1 MHAAVLAATFYGT
14 GSSAQIPTPGA
25 GSDSVQLRL
34 ATDLGAPGT
43 PGDAPLPDT
52 TSTRL
57 ALALQLTQPVA
68 GAAMVPST
76 SLTQIVINLLLN
88 GIPKGDFVAYLGTE
102 GDILLAARELV
113 DMGVPHPE
121 GRMVT
126 VDGET
131 YLSLK
136 SIAGAK
142 FNFNEKTLTLDLRL
156 PPSML
161 PAEQFDEG
169 AKLPKTAVQRRDP
182 GGFFNYGVSYTH
194 TQDAQDAV
202 NVTTET
208 GVNLGD
214 WLLLDNHS
222 MSNTNMQER
231 SVRLQ
236 SQLIYDQPDDL
247 RRWIVGDTFASS
259 GNLGS
264 SLNLGG
270 ISVSKLYQINPYLV
284 KTPLAAVA
292 GAVTLPSTVDVY
304 MDGARVLSQN
314 VAPGNFNLQNLNSYN
329 ATGLRNVDIVIRD
342 AFGNEQH
349 IGFPYFFTDQLLAA
363 GLQEYSY
370 NLGFLRDNYGLRSF
384 DYGAAALSAF
394 HRYGVNNNLTIG
406 AGIDAT
412 RNHVNMD
419 PRFILNTVAA
429 GIVGLDV
436 SYSHDRPDG
445 APSQSGRAASL
456 SHTYVAGPLSSQ
468 ILVQRYSQDYT
479 VLGLP
484 ATSPPKLQ
492 ASAGISYGGRDAGTW
507 SVNYSVGTVY
517 GGLNDQ
523 HTTTLG
529 YTKTLLP
536 TLSLMVN
543 VGRQL
548 QGAAGYTAFIGLSYF
563 SANGHQASASHQRFY
578 TGDTSDQLQVAKTP
592 PIGEGFG
599 YRVIAERNVTAGVPN
614 ENVSPFVQYNT
625 RDAIFIAQGTDFVN
639 GTAGASNF
647 YQLSA
652 AGAVAVIGGGA
663 YLSRPIN
670 DSFGLVK
677 LDPPLAGVRV
687 SRSNSQIGITD
698 ADGKV
703 FVPVLGSYQAN
714 EVEVEPK
721 DIPLDYS
728 VAQTAQKIRPPFRSG
743 EIAVFRLK
751 KVRAIIGTLKLRRN
765 GELAPLENVDLK
777 LVKDAVSVPLSTVRE
792 GSFYIE
798 NLAPGRYTAQLK
810 IGEKAC
816 RLELNVPD
824 SAEIV
829 ADLGDVICETTD

>member
-1 MHAAVLAATFYGT
+1 MRGAVLAATFHGL
-14 GSSAQIPTPGA
+14 GSGAQAAAADA
-25 GSDSVQLRL
+25 GGDGIMLRL
-34 ATDLGAPGT
+34 AANLGT
-43 PGDAPLPDT
+43 PATPNGASTPDGPPPL
-52 TSTRL
+52 L
-57 ALALQLTQPVA
+57 ALAPQLEQPEVA
-68 GAAMVPST
+68 PATISPG
-76 SLTQIVINLLLN
+76 SLTQIVVNVQLN
-88 GIPKGDFVAYLGTE
+88 GIAKGDFVAYLAAG
-102 GDILLAARELV
+102 GDILLPTRELV
-113 DMGVPHPE
+113 DMGVPKPE
-121 GRMVT
+121 GRVFSI
-126 VDGET
+126 DGET
-131 YLSLK
+131 WLSLK

-161 PAEQFDEG
+161 PAEKFDVG
-169 AKLPKTAVQRRDP
+169 AMLPKTPVQRRDP

-194 TQDAQDAV
+194 TQDAQDTF

-222 MSNTNMQER
+222 MSNTNEQER

-270 ISVSKLYQINPYLV
+270 ISLSKLYQINPYLV

-314 VAPGNFNLQNLNSYN
+314 VAPGNFNLQNLNSYS

-394 HRYGVNNNLTIG
+394 HRYGVNDNLTVG

-456 SHTYVAGPLSSQ
+456 SHTYVAGSLSSQ
-468 ILVQRYSQDYT
+468 ILVQRYSQDYA

-492 ASAGISYGGRDAGTW
+492 ASAGVSYGSRNAGTW

-529 YTKTLLP
+529 YTRTLLP
-536 TLSLMVN
+536 TVSLMIN

-548 QGAAGYTAFIGLSYF
+548 QGTAGYTAFIGLSYF
-563 SANGHQASASHQRFY
+563 SANGQQASASHQRLY
-578 TGDTSDQLQVAKTP
+578 TGDTSDQLQFAKTP
-592 PIGEGFG
+592 PIGEGLG
-599 YRVIAERNVTAGVPN
+599 YRLIAERNVTSGVPN
-614 ENVSPFVQYNT
+614 ENISPFVQYNT
-625 RDAIFIAQGTDFVN
+625 RDNIFIAQGTDFVN
-639 GTAGASNF
+639 GTTGAANF
-647 YQLSA
+647 YELSA

-670 DSFGLVK
+670 DSFGLVH
-677 LDPPLAGVRV
+677 LDPPLVGVRV
-687 SRSNSQIGITD
+687 SRSNAPIGTSD
-698 ADGKV
+698 ASGNV

-714 EVEVEPK
+714 EVEIEPK
-721 DIPLDYS
+721 DIPLDYT

-743 EIAVFRLK
+743 EVAVFKLA
-751 KVRAIIGTLKLRRN
+751 KVRAITGVLKLRRD
-765 GELAPLENVDLK
+765 GELTPLENVDLK
-777 LVKDAVSVPLSTVRE
+777 LVKDSSSVPLSTVRD
-792 GSFYIE
+792 GNFYIE

-810 IGEKAC
+810 VGEKAC
-816 RLELNVPD
+816 RLELTVPD

-829 ADLGDVICETTD
+829 AELGDVICETVD

>member
-1 MHAAVLAATFYGT
+1 MHGAVLAASFDGLD
-14 GSSAQIPTPGA
+14 SVAQAAAQDAGGEGIPLRLAGELGVPATPGA
-25 GSDSVQLRL
+25 
-34 ATDLGAPGT
+34 
-43 PGDAPLPDT
+43 APLPDEPRIWLAQ
-52 TSTRL
+52 TS
-57 ALALQLTQPVA
+57 QLNQPAA
-68 GAAMVPST
+68 GAAGTPPA
-76 SLTQIVINLLLN
+76 SLTQIVVNLILN
-88 GIPKGDFVAYLGTE
+88 GVAKGDYVAYLASGN
-102 GDILLAARELV
+102 DILLPTRELV

-121 GRMVT
+121 GQIFT
-126 VDGET
+126 LDGET
-131 YLSLK
+131 WLSLK

-142 FNFNEKTLTLDLRL
+142 FDFNEKTLTLDLRL

-161 PAEQFDEG
+161 PAEKFDEG
-169 AKLPKTAVQRRDP
+169 ALLPKTPVQRRDP

-194 TQDAQDAV
+194 TQDAQDSF

-222 MSNTNMQER
+222 MSNTNLQER

-270 ISVSKLYQINPYLV
+270 VSLSKLYQINPYLV
-284 KTPLAAVA
+284 KTPLAAIA

-314 VAPGNFNLQNLNSYN
+314 VAPGNFNLQNLNSYS

-370 NLGFLRDNYGLRSF
+370 NLGFIRDNYGLRSF

-394 HRYGVNNNLTIG
+394 HRYGVNDNLTVG

-419 PRFILNTVAA
+419 PRVIFNTVAA

-456 SHTYVAGPLSSQ
+456 SHTYVAGSLSSQ

-492 ASAGISYGGRDAGTW
+492 ASAGLSYGSRDAGTW

-523 HTTTLG
+523 HATTLG

-536 TLSLMVN
+536 TVSLMVN

-548 QGAAGYTAFIGLSYF
+548 QGTAGYTAFIGLSYF
-563 SANGHQASASHQRFY
+563 GANGQQASASHQRFY

-592 PIGEGFG
+592 PVGEGLG
-599 YRVIAERNVTAGVPN
+599 YRLIAERSVTAGVPN

-647 YQLSA
+647 YQVSA

-663 YLSRPIN
+663 YLSRPIT

-687 SRSNSQIGITD
+687 SRSNSPIGTTD
-698 ADGKV
+698 ASGNV

-714 EVEVEPK
+714 EVEIEPK
-721 DIPLDYS
+721 DIPLDYA

-743 EIAVFRLK
+743 EIAVFKLA
-751 KVRAIIGTLKLRRN
+751 KVRAITGYLKLRRD
-765 GELAPLENVDLK
+765 GVLSPLENVDLK
-777 LVKDAVSVPLSTVRE
+777 LVKDAGSVPLSTVR
-792 GSFYIE
+792 GGNFYIE

-810 IGEKAC
+810 VGEKAC

-829 ADLGDVICETTD
+829 ADLGDVICENID